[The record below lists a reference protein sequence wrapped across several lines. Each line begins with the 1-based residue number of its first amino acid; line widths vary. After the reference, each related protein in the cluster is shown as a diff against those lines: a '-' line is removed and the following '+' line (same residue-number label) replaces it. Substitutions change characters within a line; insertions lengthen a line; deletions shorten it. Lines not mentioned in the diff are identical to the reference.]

1 MYRVEVKKIQNTDK
15 FRPAAVNFEKYGNYT
30 TAPKGTTAFYDYW
43 DQETERCLKGYST
56 EDGDHISGY
65 FYFYLNYCQI
75 VEVVI
80 DPITNKAEGIKGFPR
95 FWDYDKAF
103 FDVVDEAERLG
114 KHLAVL
120 KARRKGYSYKIA
132 SMLCRNF
139 YLIPSSKSYAYAAE
153 NEFLTKD
160 GILTKSWEYMDFID
174 EHTAWYK
181 KRQKVDTK
189 MHKRASAVIDREGV
203 KVEIGYKSEI
213 IGVTLK
219 NDVNKVRGKCF
230 SEGTKVLMYNG
241 NLKNIEDIKLGDRVM
256 GPDGTSRTVRSLHTG
271 FDNMYRIMPTNGD
284 IQIVNSSHDIY
295 CKKVNNKRQNPT
307 EILITAPEF
316 LKKSNNIQQQYR
328 LEKTGVEFRYKST
341 PIDPYF
347 IGLWLGDGS
356 IGKTEIT
363 TEDKEII
370 EYLKKLADDLGCKY
384 HQYPKKN
391 NPNVVQAYLH
401 SGDSGIRRNKV
412 KNILIDLGIFRNKII
427 PDIYLINDKY
437 NRLKL
442 LAGLID
448 TDGYYDRQNGRVEII
463 QKRKELAEQIVFL
476 SRSLGFKT
484 TINRKFIDGY
494 GDFWRINILSGLEE
508 IPTLLP
514 RKQAVKT
521 IKPFVKN
528 PLHTT
533 FKVEEYGL
541 GRYYGFT
548 VDKDNLFLL
557 GDFTISHNSGRLII
571 YEEAGKFP
579 HLKTAWQ
586 IARPSLEQG
595 SSVHGLQIAFGC
607 VCAGT
612 KVWNNEGNLVS
623 IEDLTQE
630 EGVIGYN
637 TFCSEQQEIESFR
650 KPYETNCY
658 KITTNSGRE
667 LKCSYDHPILYS
679 KQHMS
684 RDIPGMRQGNKRFK
698 MKSWG
703 WKQAEDIKVGYQ
715 VGVSDEV
722 PFFGK
727 TSMWNPRLIGWLIGD
742 GTYGKDK
749 TPRLANCDDE
759 INAYIE
765 KNFNTALEKSYTTK
779 GGKLYKETRIKD
791 ICFRLRELGIYGQVK
806 NEKRIPQLIYKC
818 SKEDVCEFIGG
829 LFDTDG
835 YIKDL
840 KSKKS
845 PPRINITSSCK
856 EMLIEIL
863 HLLQKLGIH
872 GKINTIK
879 ASNRTRTYKGKTIK
893 DSNTYYRLSI
903 GDVKSLYIFANTIK
917 LYPKHKQE
925 RLEKYKSI
933 LEEYSSEISKYIHGI
948 RFEKV
953 KSIENIGVQTV
964 YNLTASTNHTYIANG
979 IITHNTGGSMDS
991 DFEGLKDIF
1000 YEPDAYNCLPIE
1012 NIWDE
1017 GAIEPCGFYVPDY
1030 YNFGEEYMDKDG
1042 NSNVK
1047 GAIKYG
1053 LIERDKIVKSSSDRT
1068 SIDRYIAE
1076 HSFTPMEASLQIS
1089 TNIFPKAELIKHLS
1103 FIRTNKSVQS
1113 FKQVGKLVV
1122 DEYGIL
1128 KWEQSA
1134 RPKDL
1139 TKYRL
1144 DPSMDS
1150 SGEIVIWEHPVE
1162 NPPHGLYIA
1171 SCDSYDFDQSG
1182 SGSLGSVFIYKRFQK
1197 FESFYDILVAE
1208 YTGRPEKAEMFYE
1221 NVKKL
1226 LMYYNARLLFENQN
1240 PGILTY
1246 FRNNKVDYLLA
1257 DQPDIIDKIIKNS
1270 TVHRAKGIH
1279 MTKEI
1284 SLFAEGLIRDWLIT
1298 VRSDGKMNLHTI
1310 LSEPFLEELIA
1321 YNDKGNFDRVS
1332 SFKILM
1338 LYKEDLFNTKVNEKR
1353 DSNRTNILFEQG
1365 IYRDYDYTDI
1375 FMKQPTIN

>member
-15 FRPAAVNFEKYGNYT
+15 FRPAAVNFEKHGNYT

-43 DQETERCLKGYST
+43 DQETERCLKGYTT

-80 DPITNKAEGIKGFPR
+80 DPITNKADKVKGFPR

-160 GILTKSWEYMDFID
+160 GILTKAWEYMDFVD

-203 KVEIGYKSEI
+203 KVEIGYKSEV

-219 NDVNKVRGKCF
+219 NDVNKVRGK
-230 SEGTKVLMYNG
+230 
-241 NLKNIEDIKLGDRVM
+241 M
-256 GPDGTSRTVRSLHTG
+256 G
-271 FDNMYRIMPTNGD
+271 
-284 IQIVNSSHDIY
+284 
-295 CKKVNNKRQNPT
+295 K
-307 EILITAPEF
+307 
-316 LKKSNNIQQQYR
+316 
-328 LEKTGVEFRYKST
+328 
-341 PIDPYF
+341 
-347 IGLWLGDGS
+347 
-356 IGKTEIT
+356 
-363 TEDKEII
+363 
-370 EYLKKLADDLGCKY
+370 
-384 HQYPKKN
+384 
-391 NPNVVQAYLH
+391 
-401 SGDSGIRRNKV
+401 
-412 KNILIDLGIFRNKII
+412 
-427 PDIYLINDKY
+427 
-437 NRLKL
+437 
-442 LAGLID
+442 
-448 TDGYYDRQNGRVEII
+448 
-463 QKRKELAEQIVFL
+463 
-476 SRSLGFKT
+476 
-484 TINRKFIDGY
+484 
-494 GDFWRINILSGLEE
+494 
-508 IPTLLP
+508 
-514 RKQAVKT
+514 
-521 IKPFVKN
+521 
-528 PLHTT
+528 
-533 FKVEEYGL
+533 
-541 GRYYGFT
+541 
-548 VDKDNLFLL
+548 
-557 GDFTISHNSGRLII
+557 LII

-595 SSVHGLQIAFGC
+595 SSVHGLQIAFG
-607 VCAGT
+607 
-612 KVWNNEGNLVS
+612 
-623 IEDLTQE
+623 
-630 EGVIGYN
+630 
-637 TFCSEQQEIESFR
+637 
-650 KPYETNCY
+650 
-658 KITTNSGRE
+658 
-667 LKCSYDHPILYS
+667 
-679 KQHMS
+679 
-684 RDIPGMRQGNKRFK
+684 
-698 MKSWG
+698 
-703 WKQAEDIKVGYQ
+703 
-715 VGVSDEV
+715 
-722 PFFGK
+722 
-727 TSMWNPRLIGWLIGD
+727 
-742 GTYGKDK
+742 
-749 TPRLANCDDE
+749 
-759 INAYIE
+759 
-765 KNFNTALEKSYTTK
+765 
-779 GGKLYKETRIKD
+779 
-791 ICFRLRELGIYGQVK
+791 
-806 NEKRIPQLIYKC
+806 
-818 SKEDVCEFIGG
+818 
-829 LFDTDG
+829 
-835 YIKDL
+835 
-840 KSKKS
+840 
-845 PPRINITSSCK
+845 
-856 EMLIEIL
+856 
-863 HLLQKLGIH
+863 
-872 GKINTIK
+872 
-879 ASNRTRTYKGKTIK
+879 
-893 DSNTYYRLSI
+893 
-903 GDVKSLYIFANTIK
+903 
-917 LYPKHKQE
+917 
-925 RLEKYKSI
+925 
-933 LEEYSSEISKYIHGI
+933 
-948 RFEKV
+948 
-953 KSIENIGVQTV
+953 
-964 YNLTASTNHTYIANG
+964 
-979 IITHNTGGSMDS
+979 TGGSMDS

-1000 YEPDAYNCLPIE
+1000 YEPNAYNCLLIE

-1017 GAIEPCGFYVPDY
+1017 GATEPCGFYVPDY

-1047 GAIKYG
+1047 EAIKYG
-1053 LIERDKIVKSSSDRT
+1053 LIERDKIIKSSSDRT
-1068 SIDRYIAE
+1068 SVDRYIAE

-1103 FIRTNKSVQS
+1103 FIKTNKSVQS

-1338 LYKEDLFNTKVNEKR
+1338 LYKEDLFNIKVNEKR
-1353 DSNRTNILFEQG
+1353 DSNRTTTLFEQG
-1365 IYRDYDYTDI
+1365 IFKDYDYTDI
-1375 FMKQPTIN
+1375 FMQQPTIN